1 VNRSKNM
8 ARETEYDIINKYI
21 DEAISLILKKK
32 EYDCI
37 RVLESLKLFSHSVL
51 NAKYLFGTDED

>member
-1 VNRSKNM
+1 MKNLNNF
-8 ARETEYDIINKYI
+8 ESEYEMINKYI

-32 EYDCI
+32 EFDCI

-51 NAKYLFGTDED
+51 NAKNMLEDRNKN

>member
-1 VNRSKNM
+1 MKDSKKSS
-8 ARETEYDIINKYI
+8 EYDMINKYI

-32 EYDCI
+32 EFDCI

-51 NAKYLFGTDED
+51 MSHYMFDDEN

>member
-1 VNRSKNM
+1 MRNNKI
-8 ARETEYDIINKYI
+8 ETEYDVINKYI
-21 DEAISLILKKK
+21 DEAISLILKKR

-51 NAKYLFGTDED
+51 NAKYLFDIDED

>member
-1 VNRSKNM
+1 M

-51 NAKYLFGTDED
+51 NAKYLFGTD